1 MYKTEPAVQ
10 LTFEGFNQSCGM
22 KLNPRDE
29 WVVIAGR
36 MDWNEVEAQYMRRFP
51 SKRGRPAVNA
61 RQALGALII
70 QRRMGLSDRELVKEI
85 ARNPY
90 YQFFIGLESYQTSCP
105 FKHGVLPE
113 LRQRF
118 GQEFLMEVNERV
130 LEKLPP
136 TPEHSP
142 KAAPKSADGEN
153 AGTMILDA
161 TCSPSNIR
169 FPQDFSLLNEARE
182 KLDTMIDKLHA
193 QTREARRPRTYRR
206 VLRKKFLAMAKAKKR
221 PAKKMRGLVY
231 VLLCAV
237 RRNLGFVDRY
247 LASGLFLEDKREM
260 ALLATIRELFRQ
272 QKEMF
277 DAGKRRVA
285 NRIVSISQPFVRP
298 VVRGKAKTPVEFGVK
313 YDVSVDEKG
322 HARLEK
328 ASFDPYNE
336 CTVLQDVLE
345 RYRKR
350 TGHYPRRV
358 LVDKVYRTRANREY
372 CEARGVEM
380 SGRAPGRPS
389 ADPKQRRLAEKEER
403 RNDVDRIE
411 VERFFS
417 RDKRTCGAGL
427 VVAKLSVTA
436 LGSIALSVL
445 VANLFGIPPS
455 FFVLYFA
462 DGSVGGP
469 SIHFVEIPDDAA

>member
-1 MYKTEPAVQ
+1 M
-10 LTFEGFNQSCGM
+10 S
-22 KLNPRDE
+22 
-29 WVVIAGR
+29 
-36 MDWNEVEAQYMRRFP
+36 
-51 SKRGRPAVNA
+51 
-61 RQALGALII
+61 
-70 QRRMGLSDRELVKEI
+70 
-85 ARNPY
+85 
-90 YQFFIGLESYQTSCP
+90 
-105 FKHGVLPE
+105 
-113 LRQRF
+113 
-118 GQEFLMEVNERV
+118 
-130 LEKLPP
+130 
-136 TPEHSP
+136 
-142 KAAPKSADGEN
+142 
-153 AGTMILDA
+153 
-161 TCSPSNIR
+161 
-169 FPQDFSLLNEARE
+169 
-182 KLDTMIDKLHA
+182 
-193 QTREARRPRTYRR
+193 
-206 VLRKKFLAMAKAKKR
+206 KAKKR
-221 PAKKMRGLVY
+221 PAKKMRALVY

-237 RRNLGFVDRY
+237 RRNMGFVDRY
-247 LASGLFLEDKREM
+247 LASGLFLEDKRDM

-277 DAGKRRVA
+277 DAGKHRVV

-298 VVRGKAKTPVEFGVK
+298 VVRGKAKSPVEFGVK

-328 ASFDPYNE
+328 AAFDPYNE

-372 CEARGVEM
+372 CEERGVKM

-389 ADPKQRRLAEKEER
+389 ADPEQRRLAEKEER

-445 VANLFGIPPS
+445 VANLFGCPPS

-462 DGSVGGP
+462 DGPVGG
-469 SIHFVEIPDDAA
+469 SSVHFVEIQDDVA